1 MMEKTFLTKKASGT
15 SLSLY
20 VPMIDQSRLVGTYV
34 TISHNSAQGASAQIT
49 AGKNGATHQVLTAD
63 LSSKASGTTI
73 AAEYSD
79 NLTESEK
86 MQVFDTDTPI
96 EIAGSNLNSSTEVTV
111 VLVTDP
117 FVIGSRVGLS
127 S

>member
-34 TISHNSAQGASAQIT
+34 TVSHNSAQGASAQIT
-49 AGKNGATHQVLTAD
+49 AGKNGASHQVLTAD
-63 LSSKASGTTI
+63 LSSKADGTTTV
-73 AAEYSD
+73 ADYTTD
-79 NLTESEK
+79 LTESEK
-86 MQVFDTDTPI
+86 FQIFDTDTPI
-96 EIAGSNLNSSTEVTV
+96 KIAGSNLNSSTEVTV

-117 FVIGSRVGLS
+117 FIIGSRVGLS